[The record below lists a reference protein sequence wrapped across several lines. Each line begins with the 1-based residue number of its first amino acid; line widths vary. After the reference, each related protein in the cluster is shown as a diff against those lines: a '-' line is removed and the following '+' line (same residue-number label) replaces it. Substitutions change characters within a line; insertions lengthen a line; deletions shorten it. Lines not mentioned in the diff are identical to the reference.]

1 MYLIL
6 SNYTRQQTLEYKS
19 ILSSL
24 NMLVWIW
31 SVIIIEASLGAAST
45 FYMGLYPAAV
55 VYTAADNNH
64 ADGPDIETGS
74 KRVLAF

>member
-1 MYLIL
+1 
-6 SNYTRQQTLEYKS
+6 
-19 ILSSL
+19 
-24 NMLVWIW
+24 MLVWIW